1 LSPLKMP
8 SIEYT
13 LNLDPELPE
22 DIKKVAIE
30 NGECELLKSQ
40 TINEFRN
47 YILEHDR
54 CQPHRTDDEYLI
66 KFLRARF
73 WKIEPSYKLLC
84 HYYKFREQNKEYYEK
99 VRPESLKFIGEAN
112 ILTVTPYRDQNG
124 HRILIYRFGMWK
136 TN

>member
-1 LSPLKMP
+1 MP

-30 NGECELLKSQ
+30 NGECEMLKTQ

-73 WKIEPSYKLLC
+73 WKIESSYKLVGS
-84 HYYKFREQNKEYYEK
+84 R
-99 VRPESLKFIGEAN
+99 
-112 ILTVTPYRDQNG
+112 
-124 HRILIYRFGMWK
+124 
-136 TN
+136 